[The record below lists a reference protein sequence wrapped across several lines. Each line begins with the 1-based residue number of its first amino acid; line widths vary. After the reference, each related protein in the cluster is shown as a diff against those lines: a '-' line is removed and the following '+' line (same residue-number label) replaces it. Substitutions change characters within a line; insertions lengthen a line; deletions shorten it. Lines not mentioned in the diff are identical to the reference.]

1 MCIEKGIR
9 ISTDTLLSIFL
20 SRHFAFHWHA
30 GLPPRRYA
38 PLGSPHALA
47 FAEPS
52 FLFFQFNKK
61 WQISTV
67 P

>member
-38 PLGSPHALA
+38 PSGSPHALA
-47 FAEPS
+47 FAEP
-52 FLFFQFNKK
+52 
-61 WQISTV
+61 
-67 P
+67 